1 MRITTDYQN
10 LNQSDYQSLNHTPEN
25 HSHQV
30 TEHIFEHQV
39 KRSVQG
45 GMSALDN
52 KNTPGVIYEPS
63 SSTQK
68 QKEPEGSLLSQAV
81 RSGKDF
87 LKKIWGPTKEE
98 LALSQ
103 ERTVEAGAEKL
114 NPYPSRKRKNPLAPF
129 VREFKKRVIHVTT
142 GFFHF
147 QSGSSGLPKE
157 NKKKKPPEHVIVENV
172 KLELHTDPTY
182 SEHLLDSYDRT
193 GAYVPLA
200 SQAPKKSSQEE

>member
-10 LNQSDYQSLNHTPEN
+10 RNQSDYPNLSNAHEN
-25 HSHQV
+25 HSHHV
-30 TEHIFEHQV
+30 TEHVFEHRT
-39 KRSVQG
+39 KTSVQG
-45 GMSALDN
+45 GLSALDN
-52 KNTPGVIYEPS
+52 ENTPGVIYEPTF
-63 SSTQK
+63 STETL
-68 QKEPEGSLLSQAV
+68 KEPEESFLLQAV

-87 LKKIWGPTKEE
+87 LKKVWGPTKEE

-103 ERTVEAGAEKL
+103 ENSMAAGMEKL
-114 NPYPSRKRKNPLAPF
+114 NPYPSLKRKNPLAPF
-129 VREFKKRVIHVTT
+129 VREFKKRVLHVTT

-157 NKKKKPPEHVIVENV
+157 SKKKKPPERIVVENV

-200 SQAPKKSSQEE
+200 SQAPKKSSRQE